1 MNWSFPRAPPIESLG
16 FHVPF
21 SEIEC
26 GISRIHAIFQ
36 KSKLRVHIHTL
47 KKQNPN
53 HRFNPSRPHSLK
65 RNSWEQKLH
74 HQCPRC
80 CPISWPRGFKKA
92 FRNTPG
98 TTKTRKKTKAWAIRW
113 PMQRVQ
119 VDPKSAHGTPR
130 PTQVHLKTAPTFAF
144 NTELL
149 RSFSKNPP
157 REPRRPSEDLSADT
171 SDVAQV

>member
-1 MNWSFPRAPPIESLG
+1 MSALLSNCLAQRVQESFQEYPR
-16 FHVPF
+16 
-21 SEIEC
+21 
-26 GISRIHAIFQ
+26 
-36 KSKLRVHIHTL
+36 
-47 KKQNPN
+47 N
-53 HRFNPSRPHSLK
+53 HE
-65 RNSWEQKLH
+65 NSQ
-74 HQCPRC
+74 
-80 CPISWPRGFKKA
+80 
-92 FRNTPG
+92 
-98 TTKTRKKTKAWAIRW
+98 KTKAWAIRW